1 MKTLKQ
7 LAKELAKEIEKDTSV
22 RNPLNP
28 NVIEEDGW
36 KNFLGSVEKNMEV
49 TLPTILKFIKKNPE
63 LLEMV

>member
-7 LAKELAKEIEKDTSV
+7 VAKELSKEIEKSTSI

-49 TLPTILKFIKKNPE
+49 TLPTILKFIKNNPE
-63 LLEMV
+63 IMELI